1 MTPATPKTS
10 VSAVARTNAMA
21 PGPEGPWLGT
31 LRGARYPG
39 GRMEY
44 VVVTGSGEAPGPS
57 PFERN
62 ANRQRQGTANM
73 SDEVTRR
80 LALAEETA
88 REAGALALDFFMR
101 RGELEI
107 EAKTSAQDIVS
118 RADREVETLI
128 RARVAASFPDD
139 GFLGEEFGATA
150 AASGF
155 TWVIDP
161 IDGTSP
167 FLSGLPHWC
176 VSIAVHDGRDTV
188 AGVIAVPTAG
198 EVFTARRGGGA
209 RLDGRPLR
217 VPETLNVLNGV
228 VGIGA
233 NHRTPPRAAAQVIE
247 RLLGAGGMFFRNGS
261 GALMLAHVAAG
272 RLAGYW
278 EAHMN
283 AWDCLAGLLI
293 TAEAGGRCAPF
304 CEGRDLSEGDA
315 VLAAA
320 PGAWDGLRAVLDG

>member
-1 MTPATPKTS
+1 MLPEIAFFDAIAEAAAAETLPRFRMPAS
-10 VSAVARTNAMA
+10 VDNKHDAGFD
-21 PGPEGPWLGT
+21 P
-31 LRGARYPG
+31 
-39 GRMEY
+39 
-44 VVVTGSGEAPGPS
+44 VTE
-57 PFERN
+57 
-62 ANRQRQGTANM
+62 
-73 SDEVTRR
+73 
-80 LALAEETA
+80 
-88 REAGALALDFFMR
+88 
-101 RGELEI
+101 
-107 EAKTSAQDIVS
+107 
-118 RADREVETLI
+118 ADREAERVI
-128 RARVAASFPDD
+128 RRVIAEHYPDH
-139 GFLGEEFGATA
+139 GILGEEHGNV
-150 AASGF
+150 GLDRDYV
-155 TWVIDP
+155 WVIDP

>member
-1 MTPATPKTS
+1 M
-10 VSAVARTNAMA
+10 
-21 PGPEGPWLGT
+21 PGPDADLA
-31 LRGARYPG
+31 LLLDAARGAGAIARRHFRSGARVWDKGDGQGPVTEADIAVNDYLRERLTAERPG
-39 GRMEY
+39 YGWLSE
-44 VVVTGSGEAPGPS
+44 E
-57 PFERN
+57 
-62 ANRQRQGTANM
+62 
-73 SDEVTRR
+73 SDPLGDLSR
-80 LALAEETA
+80 L
-88 REAGALALDFFMR
+88 
-101 RGELEI
+101 
-107 EAKTSAQDIVS
+107 SA
-118 RADREVETLI
+118 ETL
-128 RARVAASFPDD
+128 F
-139 GFLGEEFGATA
+139 
-150 AASGF
+150 
-155 TWVIDP
+155 VIDP